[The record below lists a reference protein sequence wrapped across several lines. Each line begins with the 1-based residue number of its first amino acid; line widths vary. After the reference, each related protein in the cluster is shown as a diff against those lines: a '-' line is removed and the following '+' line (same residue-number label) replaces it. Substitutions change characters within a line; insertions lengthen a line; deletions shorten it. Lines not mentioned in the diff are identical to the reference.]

1 MTSVTHFIKMHFTK
15 KNLAKPPILT
25 RQSTEE
31 SQNQLITVHL
41 ENCFNLKTVAK
52 MADRKKSFKSEEITT
67 LSIKTEMN
75 KQVTLRIFVVMK
87 KRKLGLVLLTI
98 FSSFT

>member
-1 MTSVTHFIKMHFTK
+1 MRSETHFIKMHFSK
-15 KNLAKPPILT
+15 KYLAKPSILT
-25 RQSTEE
+25 RQRTE
-31 SQNQLITVHL
+31 SQMQLITVHL